1 MKEKRTICIETFQS
15 YEGLGN
21 GNVSREG
28 LRNGTNAGKTLQKEE
43 RAQRGRLQSAEAVP
57 RGVYLSESFPCSAP
71 SLSPV
76 VNSFRSSSSGNGGR
90 NSPVVKSR
98 PTDRGGEGR
107 VHSVCSLAS
116 AAANNEVIDNSP
128 AAFLLSLSLSPSRTL
143 VVRRAVA
150 SQRRE
155 GRSKTDWSVRNAGCP
170 VYSQPSF
177 LPLSA
182 PFTLQGA
189 AWMKMVK
196 RAPALKQVGFRI
208 S

>member
-15 YEGLGN
+15 YEGHGN

-98 PTDRGGEGR
+98 PTDRGKEGR

-128 AAFLLSLSLSPSRTL
+128 AAFLLSLSISLSYFGGPTGGGVPKEGRKKQDRLVGPQRRLPCVLPAFLPPPLRPLYATGRSMDEDGEKSPSL
-143 VVRRAVA
+143 
-150 SQRRE
+150 
-155 GRSKTDWSVRNAGCP
+155 KTSR
-170 VYSQPSF
+170 F
-177 LPLSA
+177 
-182 PFTLQGA
+182 
-189 AWMKMVK
+189 
-196 RAPALKQVGFRI
+196 
-208 S
+208 

>member
-15 YEGLGN
+15 YEGHGN

-128 AAFLLSLSLSPSRTL
+128 AAFLLSLSISLSYFGGPTGGGVPKEGRKKQDRL
-143 VVRRAVA
+143 VGP
-150 SQRRE
+150 QRRLPC
-155 GRSKTDWSVRNAGCP
+155 VLPA
-170 VYSQPSF
+170 F
-177 LPLSA
+177 LPPPLR